1 MDKLKIFKTNKK
13 IKYCMII
20 ITIIGILSGSLFIT
34 ILKETDSESITNSLN
49 AFFDNVLNNN
59 LNYQLSLKSGL
70 MTNIIYVL
78 SIWIFAV
85 SIIGIPV
92 ILFLYFIKAFG
103 IGLTIS
109 AIIFNYK
116 TKGII
121 YALIYIFPH
130 NILLMFILAILSI
143 NSIIYSFKVSSSFF
157 KKESIDFRPI
167 LNKHKYILLVS
178 IIVVLI
184 ASLYNTYIM
193 PYLLKIV
200 LKLLK

>member
-1 MDKLKIFKTNKK
+1 MDKIFKTNKK

-20 ITIIGILSGSLFIT
+20 ITMIGILTGSLFIT
-34 ILKETDSESITNSLN
+34 ILKETDKESIINSLN
-49 AFFDNVLNNN
+49 IFFDNIVNNN
-59 LNYQLSLKSGL
+59 LNYSLSFRSGL
-70 MTNIIYVL
+70 ITNIIFVL
-78 SIWIFAV
+78 SIWIFSV

-92 ILFLYFIKAFG
+92 ILFMYFIKVFS

-109 AIIFNYK
+109 TIMSSYK
-116 TKGII
+116 IKGII

-130 NILLMFILAILSI
+130 NILFIFILVILSI

-157 KKESIDFRPI
+157 KKESIDFKPI
-167 LNKHKYILLVS
+167 LNKHKYVLLIS

-184 ASLYNTYIM
+184 TSIYNTYIM

-200 LKLLK
+200 LNLLK